1 MTAPVLTLNG
11 QTITTTWVAATEN
24 GDSVSAYR
32 VLFMYA
38 NGSFIENPTLCNGA
52 DSAVI
57 SNLYCTTNMT
67 LLTASPVSLA
77 AGEQIKVQIQA

>member
-1 MTAPVLTLNG
+1 
-11 QTITTTWVAATEN
+11 
-24 GDSVSAYR
+24 
-32 VLFMYA
+32 MYS

-57 SNLYCTTNMT
+57 TNLYCTTNMT